1 MTTHRDLLSSPDS
14 ARGKLQRICLELLR
28 EHEQQGKD
36 GLPTNNRFLAYEL
49 IQRGILTK
57 QNRKGARRGDQNLH
71 EALTHLREVGL
82 VPWGWIT
89 DETRSL
95 SDYTGWPKIADW
107 ATSLVE
113 YVRLDPWRGK
123 APFVLTESRSLSGA
137 SRNLAR
143 EYAVKLAATNGQVG
157 GFLHTD
163 IAPQLKPGD
172 RILYCGDWDWQ
183 GHQIENNTRSVL
195 ERLIGGELDWTRIAL
210 TEDQVQQYNLRPLAI
225 MKADRRYKPVRY
237 HEAIETEA
245 LKQSVIVGIIREQLD
260 SLLPEP
266 LATVL
271 ERERRQRASMR
282 RVLRRG
288 GRS

>member
-123 APFVLTESRSLSGA
+123 APFVLTESSLALGRVAQSGA
-137 SRNLAR
+137 GIRRKTGGDQWASRRLPAYR
-143 EYAVKLAATNGQVG
+143 HCPT
-157 GFLHTD
+157 T
-163 IAPQLKPGD
+163 KPGD